1 MPHKPGV
8 RTSLGGRR
16 PRKNIA
22 RRASM
27 KRTRKV
33 TPLAKSVPQV
43 KRTTTGTQLRFNG
56 PGGGMNKPIV
66 NKVQTNIHR
75 NRYKG
80 RVFPGI
86 GEFRLIGNGQ
96 YKWAGQGNP
105 PMAWIDCEED
115 NGMGWSSD
123 CEGSTYDNPGSSG
136 WSDESGEYPGMSGG
150 GTGTVFHCP
159 ECGGKATVHPTY

>member
-86 GEFRLIGNGQ
+86 GE
-96 YKWAGQGNP
+96 
-105 PMAWIDCEED
+105 
-115 NGMGWSSD
+115 
-123 CEGSTYDNPGSSG
+123 
-136 WSDESGEYPGMSGG
+136 
-150 GTGTVFHCP
+150 
-159 ECGGKATVHPTY
+159 